1 VDAGEDV
8 KPVRTAESN
17 LVYKGQT
24 PDVADLHCE
33 RLRPGLI
40 ASVWWLTWR
49 YARWQELKR
58 LQRPIADGGEALSLR
73 ALARRYRLSAERIRQ
88 ILEDGPGDYVPEEGT
103 NA

>member
-1 VDAGEDV
+1 VAAGESVTEDQ
-8 KPVRTAESN
+8 
-17 LVYKGQT
+17 KGHRWCVQSECGCT
-24 PDVADLHCE
+24 FHWEPHDRSDACH
-33 RLRPGLI
+33 PGVVDP
-40 ASVWWLTWR
+40 AWR

-103 NA
+103 HA